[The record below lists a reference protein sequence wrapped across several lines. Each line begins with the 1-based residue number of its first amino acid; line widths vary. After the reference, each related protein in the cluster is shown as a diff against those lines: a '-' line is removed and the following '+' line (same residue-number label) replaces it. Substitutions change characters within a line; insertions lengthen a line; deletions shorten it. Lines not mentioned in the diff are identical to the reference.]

1 MSFVKLDHK
10 LKDWQWITEPNMVA
24 LWIRLLLEANYAE
37 NNWKGVVLPRGTFA
51 TSVKSLSEKTGL
63 SIQQTRNNLKKL
75 QTTNEIAIKSTNK
88 YSIITI
94 TKWEEYQ
101 GGTEK
106 PTNKPTNKPSQNQ
119 QTKVNKTNNTIRNI
133 EDKKKRNIFIPPT
146 LDDVIAYCEERKN
159 GVDAKKFYE
168 YYSIADWKDSQGRQV
183 KNWKQKLISQWEKG
197 KPKEE
202 DKPSSERYKIPWL
215 N

>member
-1 MSFVKLDHK
+1 
-10 LKDWQWITEPNMVA
+10 MVA

-119 QTKVNKTNNTIRNI
+119 QTKVNETNNTIRNI

-215 N
+215 NQIKS